1 MRYYITFV
9 MLLVL
14 SYTASAQGNA
24 LLSIGEKGNK
34 YAVTQPVKE
43 RMSPSV
49 MRENAKLYVS
59 AGPGNDNT
67 YMIVQYD
74 ISVLSDGKIIGPFTV
89 KHNDEQKV
97 FDKLHTWFETGAKVF
112 YDKIMLICRECT
124 PPEPINAR
132 PIMVTLE

>member
-1 MRYYITFV
+1 MRYYITII
-9 MLLVL
+9 MILVL
-14 SYTASAQGNA
+14 GYTANAQGNA

-49 MRENAKLYVS
+49 MRENAKLYAS
-59 AGPGNDNT
+59 AAPGNDNT

-112 YDKIMLICRECT
+112 YDKIVLICKECT